1 VQAEVI
7 APVAPPA
14 PMRIN
19 WDALNAILRQSVRLA
34 QPEVVSVVRAILRR
48 IDDDEDDIEALL
60 LS

>member
-1 VQAEVI
+1 
-7 APVAPPA
+7 
-14 PMRIN
+14 MRVD
-19 WDALNAILRQSVRLA
+19 WDSLNAILRQSVRLA